1 MGAFRL
7 LFVLG
12 EGGMGRVYLAR
23 SPGGRTVALKTV
35 RAGMAGAAGFRA
47 RFAREV
53 RACQSVS
60 GRGTAPVVA
69 AEPQA
74 AVPWLATAYV
84 PGPSLAEAVHEH
96 GPLDVPTLWRLLGG
110 LGEALTDV
118 HRAGLVHRDLKPSNV
133 LLALDGPRL
142 IDFGIAR
149 AADDVGLTGT
159 GLVVGSPG
167 FMSPEQVEGKEVDER
182 SDVFAL
188 GVLLAYAA
196 TGRNPF
202 GSAAGP
208 ELGYRVVHHEPDL
221 TAVPT
226 AFAEAIG
233 DCFAKDPAQRPSLA
247 ELVARAGA
255 HAAAGPDW
263 LPAPLTASVA
273 RQTAWVLGLESRQ
286 EFGPPPTPFG
296 ARPTRHGEAP
306 VSYGRVPAPG
316 GGGQAA
322 AAGRQRGGQHA
333 GQPIPQGQWSPV
345 PYQLSPQSHRP
356 APPLTGTAW
365 ATHGPLGKP
374 LLGLVALMPLL
385 VMAMGRDAVDA
396 QLRRP
401 DPDLT
406 PASPGWESYQWAL
419 DTTWHFSLI
428 TPLFITAIT
437 LHVLRRRLHARSTA
451 AVRRWAGASAA
462 YWLLLS
468 LTVLVS
474 AGWLRSA
481 LWAVDGSNKPP
492 ALEMTL
498 GFGLLPLALLVPV
511 ALAVMVLAVVRAFRV
526 RQRIPG
532 RPHA

>member
-23 SPGGRTVALKTV
+23 SPGGRTVALKRV

-69 AEPQA
+69 AEPHA

-84 PGPSLAEAVHEH
+84 PGPSLAEAVHEY
-96 GPLDVPTLWRLLGG
+96 GPLDGPTLWRLLGG
-110 LGEALTDV
+110 LGEALTAV

-149 AADDVGLTGT
+149 AADDIGLTGT

-167 FMSPEQVEGKEVDER
+167 FMSPEQVAGKEVDER

-208 ELGYRVVHHEPDL
+208 ELGYRLVHHEPDL
-221 TAVPT
+221 TALPE
-226 AFAEAIG
+226 AFAEAIR
-233 DCFAKDPAQRPSLA
+233 DCFAKDPAQRPSPA

-263 LPAPLTASVA
+263 LPAPLTAAVA
-273 RQTAWVLGLESRQ
+273 RQAAWVLDLESRQ

-296 ARPTRHGEAP
+296 SQPHPGQP
-306 VSYGRVPAPG
+306 VPQSQLPPAPY
-316 GGGQAA
+316 QPAA
-322 AAGRQRGGQHA
+322 
-333 GQPIPQGQWSPV
+333 
-345 PYQLSPQSHRP
+345 PQSRRP
-356 APPLTGTAW
+356 APPLTGIAW
-365 ATHGPLGKP
+365 ATRGPLGRP
-374 LLGLVALMPLL
+374 LLGLVALVPLF
-385 VMAMGRDAVDA
+385 VMAAGRDAVDA
-396 QLRRP
+396 QLRSP

-428 TPLFITAIT
+428 GPLLIAAVT
-437 LHVLRRRLHARSTA
+437 LHVLRRRLAARSTA
-451 AVRRWAGASAA
+451 AVRRWAGTSVA

-492 ALEMTL
+492 ALELTL

-511 ALAVMVLAVVRAFRV
+511 ALVVIVLAVVRAFRF

-532 RPHA
+532 RRPTGC